1 MKPAPSSRFKLWARN
16 RRGKIAASLGT
27 MAAYALVFLPIYT
40 VAGSI
45 VTALS
50 LAPIGIIGWLLGS
63 RAGFLAGLFSIWL
76 NIALLNLIGA
86 PGVAIIISL
95 WPGVVMSLVVGIAAG
110 WLSEFF
116 TQIKVQA
123 QALASEREALK
134 AEIRERQLVE
144 AQLQQAKALAD
155 AANRAKSVF
164 LANMSHELRTPL
176 TVILGYNE
184 LIRISLQ
191 AGDYAQINTDL
202 DRVEAAS
209 THLLEL
215 IDDVLDIS
223 KIEADKVRLIMETID
238 IAPFIGDI
246 ATIIRPLIHRNE
258 NTLIIHCAAD
268 IGVLWSD
275 RTRLRQALFN
285 LLSNAAKF
293 TQQGMITLEVARSPS
308 SELRVMSSE
317 LSQDSQLSTQNP
329 GLSRDEGSK
338 LKTQN
343 RDWIEFRVSDTGI
356 GMTDEQT
363 EKLFSEFTQIDTSAT
378 TGYGGTGL
386 GLALSRRLCRLMGG
400 DITIASQVGVG
411 STFVMRLP
419 AALPGEWSPLGAEQ
433 PESSTTPALE
443 ALPIGNQ

>member
-1 MKPAPSSRFKLWARN
+1 
-16 RRGKIAASLGT
+16 
-27 MAAYALVFLPIYT
+27 
-40 VAGSI
+40 

-63 RAGFLAGLFSIWL
+63 RAGFLAGLFSVWL

-86 PGVAIIISL
+86 PGVAIIIGL
-95 WPGVVMSLVVGIAAG
+95 WPGVVMSLVIGIAAG
-110 WLSEFF
+110 RLSEFF
-116 TQIKVQA
+116 TQIRA
-123 QALASEREALK
+123 QAEALAREREALT

-202 DRVEAAS
+202 DRVEAAG

-223 KIEADKVRLIMETID
+223 KIEADKIRLAMETID
-238 IAPFIGDI
+238 IVPFIGDV

-258 NTLIIHCAAD
+258 NTLTIHCAAD
-268 IGVLWSD
+268 IGVMWSD

-285 LLSNAAKF
+285 LLNNAAKF
-293 TQQGMITLEVARSPS
+293 TQQGMITLEVTRSSS
-308 SELRVMSSE
+308 SELRVESYE
-317 LSQDSQLSTQNP
+317 LSDDTQFKTQN
-329 GLSRDEGSK
+329 SK

-343 RDWIEFRVSDTGI
+343 YDWIDFRVSDTGI
-356 GMTDEQT
+356 GMTDEQIRQ
-363 EKLFSEFTQIDTSAT
+363 LFSEFTQIDTSPT
-378 TGYGGTGL
+378 SNYGGTGL

-400 DITIASQVGVG
+400 DITVASQVGAG
-411 STFVMRLP
+411 STFVMQLP
-419 AALPGEWSPLGAEQ
+419 AALPAKWSPSGAEQ
-433 PESSTTPALE
+433 PESSTPALE
-443 ALPIGNQ
+443 AFPIGNQ